1 MQRHDLANYLP
12 GDLMFK
18 VDYASMAHGLEVR
31 TPFLS
36 HKVVEFGLNL
46 PSSMKVGARS
56 NKLILR
62 NLANRYLDK
71 ELVGRKKKG
80 FAIPREKWIR
90 EGLSTQVSELLL
102 DSGSLVR
109 QICQIEMVQQ
119 LIRDHSMGAERDEI
133 LWPLIILEL
142 WHKEYFSAK

>member
-1 MQRHDLANYLP
+1 
-12 GDLMFK
+12 
-18 VDYASMAHGLEVR
+18 
-31 TPFLS
+31 
-36 HKVVEFGLNL
+36 
-46 PSSMKVGARS
+46 MKVGARS

-80 FAIPREKWIR
+80 FAIPRAKWIR